1 MLGRK
6 SLVGLTLAVAVAVGG
21 GGALAATHDNASHP
35 AKKRTPA
42 FSVGSNVHYP
52 CRKHGSPQALL

>member
-6 SLVGLTLAVAVAVGG
+6 SFVGLTLAAVIAAGS
-21 GGALAATHDNASHP
+21 GGAFAATHNTSHP

-42 FSVGSNVHYP
+42 FTVRSNVHFP